1 MKGQFYMTMKLL
13 NIFLQ
18 LLLSLCISTVGFG
31 QNKVV
36 LEQIQTYSTINPK
49 ATYWHLPANNTSI
62 LNALD
67 TGLFAQLDLQRELTI
82 LPQYKT
88 LNKQSQIGKLVVDWS
103 NSRAYPYHAYLE
115 LYELDPEF
123 VYDNK
128 LAPIPELKKDS
139 IHSIWY
145 IACNIYNQKQEKLFG
160 KTLLIGIIPIHS
172 LGMGYETNTTGSV
185 PSNVFEGI
193 AKAISLLSPN
203 MDNMEYLEAK
213 MPKAYATDNYWMPF
227 IHNQPRILFDTAKKF
242 ISYSSNNNIQILKIS
257 EAGINKINIK
267 DKSIDNPF
275 KEVIEQLRK
284 SKYFYNN
291 NEYYQVIQPLRNV
304 HEDIDYTLE
313 AYIELNSEYVNNN
326 DKIFG
331 IKFLPDS
338 LHHIYQQNERIGA
351 FMVKENNVE
360 QDKFYYPDKVYNG
373 YDSSRTFSLGTFIA
387 KQPITNAKSIEGNL
401 LGHEFSIKINY
412 DTNLKTISLDGSILM
427 IVEGNKKPTQMVLT
441 DKKIPSTLTN
451 LLLLIAFS
459 EIFQRPA

>member
-1 MKGQFYMTMKLL
+1 MTMKLL

>member
-1 MKGQFYMTMKLL
+1 MKLL

-49 ATYWHLPANNTSI
+49 ATYWHIPANNTSI

-313 AYIELNSEYVNNN
+313 AYIEFNSEYVNNN

-412 DTNLKTISLDGSILM
+412 DTNLKTISLDGKIIM
-427 IVEGNKKPTQMVLT
+427 VVEGNKKPTQMVLT

>member
-1 MKGQFYMTMKLL
+1 MTMKLL
-13 NIFLQ
+13 NTFLQ
-18 LLLSLCISTVGFG
+18 LLLSLCICIVGFG

-49 ATYWHLPANNTSI
+49 AIYWHLPTNNTV

-67 TGLFAQLDLQRELTI
+67 TGLFAQLDLQRELSI
-82 LPQYKT
+82 LPQYKE

-123 VYDNK
+123 VYEHK

-160 KTLLIGIIPIHS
+160 KTLLIGILPIHS
-172 LGMGYETNTTGSV
+172 LGMGYAINTTGSV

-193 AKAISLLSPN
+193 VKAISLLSPN
-203 MDNMEYLEAK
+203 MDNMEYVEAK
-213 MPKAYATDNYWMPF
+213 MPKAYATDNYWMPL

-242 ISYSSNNNIQILKIS
+242 ISYNNNSALQILKIP
-257 EAGINKINIK
+257 EAGLNKINVK
-267 DKSIDNPF
+267 DRSIENPF
-275 KEVIEQLRK
+275 RVVIEQLRK

-313 AYIELNSEYVNNN
+313 AYIEFNSEYVNNN

-373 YDSSRTFSLGTFIA
+373 YDSSKTFSLGTFIA

-401 LGHEFSIKINY
+401 LGHTFSIKINY
-412 DTNLKTISLDGSILM
+412 DTNLKTISLDGKIIM
-427 IVEGNKKPTQMVLT
+427 VVEGNKKPTQMVLT